1 MVGIG
6 WMFFNQE
13 GGQPQK
19 IEWDEVKQLW
29 LADDIKEV
37 TYIRNEYEGHVTVK
51 PDKLDKYSDK
61 FAGNLPKSS
70 PHFVFSSQEG
80 SMLRKCSVNSMSSFL
95 LMKK

>member
-1 MVGIG
+1 MATKNNTPRGRKPVKINFGISWLYIILMVGIG

-37 TYIRNEYEGHVTVK
+37 T
-51 PDKLDKYSDK
+51 
-61 FAGNLPKSS
+61 
-70 PHFVFSSQEG
+70 
-80 SMLRKCSVNSMSSFL
+80 
-95 LMKK
+95 